1 MNNNTLKVDGQITVT
16 ILATNK
22 TQDQKYK
29 DSIEEIKKRCEKE
42 YEEKLKHFELMNK
55 KAEEERNLRKLQ
67 EEEKLKKL
75 EENHLQEIKKM
86 EEYYQKQNKILD
98 EKMKLKSQA
107 INKEFNER
115 YGYLE
120 EKWKKCAEEND
131 NYMKIQCERLKREER
146 EREKRKEEKRKLIEE
161 IQLKNDKLFEEKMK
175 LIGEKAKLFSDIN
188 QKKFEQYY
196 KYKNDL
202 AEKDKKMFEMK
213 MHMNQIEHEKQMLLM
228 DNEQLKKVNELK
240 ERNQRIFDQ
249 YNQTI
254 NNQRVS
260 QNIPYYNN
268 NSYSEPLDNY
278 SRRQN
283 NSYYYF

>member
-1 MNNNTLKVDGQITVT
+1 MKNNSLILDRQINIT
-16 ILATNK
+16 ILAENK
-22 TQDQKYK
+22 TANQKYE
-29 DSIEEIKKRCEKE
+29 DTIEEIKKRCEKE
-42 YEEKLKHFELMNK
+42 YEEKLKHFKLMNK
-55 KAEEERNLRKLQ
+55 KAEEKRILRKLQ

-86 EEYYQKQNKILD
+86 EEYYLKQNKILD
-98 EKMKLKSQA
+98 EKMKLKNQA
-107 INKEFNER
+107 INNEFNER

-196 KYKNDL
+196 KYKNGL

>member
-1 MNNNTLKVDGQITVT
+1 
-16 ILATNK
+16 
-22 TQDQKYK
+22 
-29 DSIEEIKKRCEKE
+29 
-42 YEEKLKHFELMNK
+42 
-55 KAEEERNLRKLQ
+55 
-67 EEEKLKKL
+67 
-75 EENHLQEIKKM
+75 
-86 EEYYQKQNKILD
+86 
-98 EKMKLKSQA
+98 
-107 INKEFNER
+107 
-115 YGYLE
+115 
-120 EKWKKCAEEND
+120 
-131 NYMKIQCERLKREER
+131 
-146 EREKRKEEKRKLIEE
+146 
-161 IQLKNDKLFEEKMK
+161 
-175 LIGEKAKLFSDIN
+175 
-188 QKKFEQYY
+188 
-196 KYKNDL
+196 
-202 AEKDKKMFEMK
+202 MFEMK

>member
-22 TQDQKYK
+22 TPDQKYK

-55 KAEEERNLRKLQ
+55 KAEEERILRKVQ

-86 EEYYQKQNKILD
+86 EEYYLKQNKILD

-202 AEKDKKMFEMK
+202 AKKDKKMFEMK

>member
-22 TQDQKYK
+22 TPDQKYK

-42 YEEKLKHFELMNK
+42 YEEKLKHFKLLNK
-55 KAEEERNLRKLQ
+55 KAEEERILRKVQ

-75 EENHLQEIKKM
+75 EEDHLQEIKKM
-86 EEYYQKQNKILD
+86 EEYYQKQNQILD

-278 SRRQN
+278 GRRQN

>member
-1 MNNNTLKVDGQITVT
+1 MKNNSLILDRQMNIT
-16 ILATNK
+16 ILADNK
-22 TQDQKYK
+22 TANKKYE
-29 DSIEEIKKRCEKE
+29 DTIEEIKKRCQKE
-42 YEEKLKHFELMNK
+42 YQEKLKHFELLNK
-55 KAEEERNLRKLQ
+55 KAEEERNLRKLK

-75 EENHLQEIKKM
+75 EKEHLQEIKKM
-86 EEYYQKQNKILD
+86 EEYYQKQNVILD

-107 INKEFNER
+107 INNEF
-115 YGYLE
+115 YAKLGYLE
-120 EKWKKCAEEND
+120 EERKKSEEEND
-131 NYMKIQCERLKREER
+131 KNMKILCERFKQEER
-146 EREKRKEEKRKLIEE
+146 EQEKRMEEHRKLCEEIKLKNEKLYEEKNKLIEE
-161 IQLKNDKLFEEKMK
+161 
-175 LIGEKAKLFSDIN
+175 KAKLVDDIK

-213 MHMNQIEHEKQMLLM
+213 MHMDQVEHEKQMLLM

-240 ERNQRIFDQ
+240 ERNQRIIDQ

-254 NNQRVS
+254 NNQRVN
-260 QNIPYYNN
+260 QNIPYYYN

>member
-22 TQDQKYK
+22 TPDQKYK

-42 YEEKLKHFELMNK
+42 YEKKLKHFELMNK

-86 EEYYQKQNKILD
+86 EEYYLKQNKILD

-107 INKEFNER
+107 INNEFNER

-120 EKWKKCAEEND
+120 ERWKKCAEEND
-131 NYMKIQCERLKREER
+131 NYMKIQCERLKQEER

-213 MHMNQIEHEKQMLLM
+213 MYMNQIEHEKQMLLM

>member
-22 TQDQKYK
+22 TPDQKYK

-55 KAEEERNLRKLQ
+55 KAEEERILRKVQ

-107 INKEFNER
+107 INNEFNER

-131 NYMKIQCERLKREER
+131 NYLKIQCERLKREER

-202 AEKDKKMFEMK
+202 K
-213 MHMNQIEHEKQMLLM
+213 N
-228 DNEQLKKVNELK
+228 V
-240 ERNQRIFDQ
+240 
-249 YNQTI
+249 
-254 NNQRVS
+254 
-260 QNIPYYNN
+260 
-268 NSYSEPLDNY
+268 
-278 SRRQN
+278 
-283 NSYYYF
+283 

>member
-22 TQDQKYK
+22 TPDQKYK

-42 YEEKLKHFELMNK
+42 YEEKLKHFESMNK
-55 KAEEERNLRKLQ
+55 KAEEERILRKVQ

-107 INKEFNER
+107 INNEFNER

-228 DNEQLKKVNELK
+228 DNEQLKKVKELK